1 MIDILDFIL
10 KNQITYDTWKDV
22 QTEITSALK
31 HHEELIRSMA
41 QYVLDNKAGGGDER
55 RAVLGVY
62 YDEVQDYVTWVV
74 RTADDVWAGKWGNG
88 DEARE
93 QRFID
98 AGYSAED
105 YKMVKA
111 RVNATKDEHLN
122 ITISDPL
129 KYKVVGGRDYVY
141 ESVPSWRGNTTM
153 YGFAQHSYPQS
164 PWKFNHNGCGFLSFW
179 SVIKTIKGYASITP
193 AQYANKAVK
202 AAGGTQFPI
211 SSMVGLNMLDA
222 EGIKYEWVK
231 RYSTTEQ
238 LVKIVADHLRK
249 GKPVII
255 SLYKN
260 NRAGKED
267 KRYTDYAH
275 YAVLTHMHSDGKR
288 AWINDSGGKNP
299 RFVDLYDICDH
310 CPQANEKTYI
320 GDEGLWNGFQNCGG
334 VILIKP

>member
-1 MIDILDFIL
+1 MIDILDFIF
-10 KNQITYDTWKDV
+10 KNQITNESWEDI
-22 QTEITSALK
+22 QTGVSAIISDHDK
-31 HHEELIRSMA
+31 LIRYMA
-41 QYVLDNKAGGGDER
+41 QYVLDGKAGGGDER
-55 RAVLGVY
+55 RNLLGVY

-88 DEARE
+88 DARI
-93 QRFID
+93 QKFLD
-98 AGYSAED
+98 AGFSMAD
-105 YKMVKA
+105 YEMVQARVKA
-111 RVNATKDEHLN
+111 TVDEHTN
-122 ITISDPL
+122 ITISAPL
-129 KYKVVGGRDYVY
+129 KYKVVGGKDYVY

-179 SVIKTIKGYASITP
+179 SVIKTIKGYTNTTP
-193 AQYANKAVK
+193 AQYADKAVK

-222 EGIKYEWVK
+222 EGIGYKWVK

-238 LVKIVADHLRK
+238 LVKIVEEHLRK

-267 KRYTDYAH
+267 KRYTNYAH
-275 YAVLTHMHSDGKR
+275 YATLTHMHSDGKR
-288 AWINDSGGKNP
+288 AWLNDSGGKNP
-299 RFVDLYDICDH
+299 RFVDLWDICDH

-334 VILIKP
+334 VILINP

>member
-1 MIDILDFIL
+1 MIDILDFIF
-10 KNQITYDTWKDV
+10 KNQITAESWEDI
-22 QTEITSALK
+22 QTGVSAIISDHDK
-31 HHEELIRSMA
+31 LIRYMA
-41 QYVLDNKAGGGDER
+41 QYVLDGNAGGGDDR
-55 RAVLGVY
+55 RNLLGIY
-62 YDEVQDYVTWVV
+62 YDEVQKYVTWVIN
-74 RTADDVWAGKWGNG
+74 TANEVWDGKWGNG
-88 DEARE
+88 DARI
-93 QRFID
+93 QKFLD
-98 AGYSAED
+98 AGFTMAD
-105 YKMVKA
+105 YEMVQARVKA
-111 RVNATKDEHLN
+111 TVDEHTN
-122 ITISDPL
+122 ITISAPL
-129 KYKVVGGRDYVY
+129 KYKVVGGKDYVY

-179 SVIKTIKGYASITP
+179 SVIKTIKGYTNITP
-193 AQYANKAVK
+193 AQYADKAVK

-238 LVKIVADHLRK
+238 LVKIVAEHLRK

-267 KRYTDYAH
+267 KRYTNYAH

-288 AWINDSGGKNP
+288 AWLNDSGGKNP

-310 CPQANEKTYI
+310 CPQCNEKVVFDKY
-320 GDEGLWNGFQNCGG
+320 WNGFQNCGG
-334 VILIKP
+334 VVLINP

>member
-1 MIDILDFIL
+1 VTDILEFIL
-10 KNQITYDTWKDV
+10 KNQITYNTWKDM

-31 HHEELIRSMA
+31 DHEGLIRSMA
-41 QYVLDNKAGGGDER
+41 QYVLDDKAGGGDER

-62 YDEVQDYVTWVV
+62 YDEVQDYVTWVCN
-74 RTADDVWAGKWGNG
+74 TADDVWAGKWGNG

-122 ITISDPL
+122 ITISAPL
-129 KYKVVGGRDYVY
+129 KYKKSGGEYTY
-141 ESVPSWRGNTTM
+141 ENVPSWRGKTTM

-164 PWKFNHNGCGFLSFW
+164 PWKFNHNGCGYFSFVG
-179 SVIKTIKGYASITP
+179 VIKTVKEYTNFSPAKYADKMIKE
-193 AQYANKAVK
+193 V
-202 AAGGTQFPI
+202 GGEQFPI
-211 SSMVGLNMLDA
+211 STMVGLRLLDK
-222 EGIKYEWVK
+222 EGIGYKWVQ
-231 RYSTTEQ
+231 RYSSTEQ
-238 LVKIVADHLRK
+238 LAKIVEEHLRK

-275 YAVLTHMHSDGKR
+275 YATLTHMHSDGKR
-288 AWINDSGGKNP
+288 AWLNDSGGKNP
-299 RFVDLYDICDH
+299 RFVDLWDICDH
-310 CPQANEKTYI
+310 CPQCNEKVVFDKY
-320 GDEGLWNGFQNCGG
+320 WNGFQNCGG
-334 VILIKP
+334 VVLINP

>member
-1 MIDILDFIL
+1 MIDILDFIF
-10 KNQITYDTWKDV
+10 KNQITAESWEDI
-22 QTEITSALK
+22 QTGVSAIISDHDK
-31 HHEELIRSMA
+31 LIRYMA
-41 QYVLDNKAGGGDER
+41 QYVLDGKAGGGDER
-55 RAVLGVY
+55 RNLLGIY
-62 YDEVQDYVTWVV
+62 YDEVQKYVTWVIN
-74 RTADDVWAGKWGNG
+74 TANEVWDGKWGNG
-88 DEARE
+88 DARI
-93 QRFID
+93 QKFLD
-98 AGYSAED
+98 AGFTMAD
-105 YKMVKA
+105 YEMVQARVKA
-111 RVNATKDEHLN
+111 TVDEHTN
-122 ITISDPL
+122 ITISAPL
-129 KYKVVGGRDYVY
+129 KYKTVGGKDYVY
-141 ESVPSWRGNTTM
+141 ESVPSWRGKITM
-153 YGFAQHSYPQS
+153 YGFAQHSYPQL

-179 SVIKTIKGYASITP
+179 SVIKTIKGYTNITP

-238 LVKIVADHLRK
+238 LVKIVAEHLRK

-267 KRYTDYAH
+267 KRYTNYAH
-275 YAVLTHMHSDGKR
+275 YATLTHMHSDGKR
-288 AWINDSGGKNP
+288 AWLNDSGGKNP
-299 RFVDLYDICDH
+299 RFVDLWDICDH

-334 VILIKP
+334 VILINP

>member
-1 MIDILDFIL
+1 MIDILDFIF
-10 KNQITYDTWKDV
+10 KNQITAESWEDI
-22 QTEITSALK
+22 QTGVSAIISDHDK
-31 HHEELIRSMA
+31 LIRYMA
-41 QYVLDNKAGGGDER
+41 QYVLDDKAGGGDER
-55 RAVLGVY
+55 RNLLGIY

-88 DEARE
+88 DARI
-93 QRFID
+93 QKFLD
-98 AGYSAED
+98 AGYTMAD
-105 YKMVKA
+105 YEMVQARVKA
-111 RVNATKDEHLN
+111 TVDEHTN
-122 ITISDPL
+122 ITISAPL
-129 KYKVVGGRDYVY
+129 KYKVVGGKDYVY
-141 ESVPSWRGNTTM
+141 ENVPSWRGKITM

-179 SVIKTIKGYASITP
+179 SVIKTIKGYTNITP

-267 KRYTDYAH
+267 KRYTNYAH
-275 YAVLTHMHSDGKR
+275 YATLTHMHSDGKR
-288 AWINDSGGKNP
+288 AWLNDSGGKNP
-299 RFVDLYDICDH
+299 RFVDLWDICDH
-310 CPQANEKTYI
+310 CPQANEKTNI
-320 GDEGLWNGFQNCGG
+320 GKDGLWNGFQNCGG
-334 VILIKP
+334 VILINP